1 MGRPRRGRTTVT
13 RLPATASCDRMSMA
27 DILGGA
33 TGTAVTVGNDLI
45 SCMVDLATRHVA
57 EAVHREERGS
67 EAVLERP
74 GGQPPAGTGLDAR
87 QGSSGDRTETQ
98 LTLTRDVSGR

>member
-45 SCMVDLATRHVA
+45 SCMVDLATRHVG
-57 EAVHREERGS
+57 EDVHLDENGR
-67 EAVLERP
+67 EAVLELH
-74 GGQPPAGTGLDAR
+74 GGHPPAGTGLDDR
-87 QGSSGDRTETQ
+87 QGSSGDRMETQ
-98 LTLTRDVSGR
+98 LTLTRDVSG